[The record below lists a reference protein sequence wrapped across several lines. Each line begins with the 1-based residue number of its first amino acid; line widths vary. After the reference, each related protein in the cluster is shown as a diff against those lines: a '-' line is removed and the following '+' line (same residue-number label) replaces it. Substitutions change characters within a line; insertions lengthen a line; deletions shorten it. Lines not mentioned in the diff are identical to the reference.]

1 MAAVRAVAASLA
13 IALIAVAYLPFLA
26 SFRGG
31 CISGCDGTAS
41 RNLHSLA
48 HNYAAAGG
56 SRGDCPKSWR
66 RHRLSDVIYVRVT
79 LLLRRLVM
87 KRQGWTSKLPT
98 PLEQRQHI
106 RAELFIKC
114 VDPSEF
120 TLDAATFQTACRDGE
135 ELTNAA
141 SLDPFAV
148 FDCDQLPKCEATCI
162 GPVRRVLAPLA
173 HSSACAAEGA
183 IHAAG
188 LRTVIVAF
196 VFFSANAA
204 RDIAVRGVTA
214 VSWRKLSG
222 DSGFHFQG
230 SLRADGTTL
239 KPETSGRPVR
249 QVARAKL
256 RNVAKRHE
264 LGGYGLIILAL
275 MSQAPGIV
283 ALFFARGVKSCDRS
297 RLQNR
302 GALSYRHTPSIKN

>member
-1 MAAVRAVAASLA
+1 M
-13 IALIAVAYLPFLA
+13 
-26 SFRGG
+26 
-31 CISGCDGTAS
+31 
-41 RNLHSLA
+41 
-48 HNYAAAGG
+48 
-56 SRGDCPKSWR
+56 
-66 RHRLSDVIYVRVT
+66 
-79 LLLRRLVM
+79 
-87 KRQGWTSKLPT
+87 
-98 PLEQRQHI
+98 
-106 RAELFIKC
+106 
-114 VDPSEF
+114 
-120 TLDAATFQTACRDGE
+120 
-135 ELTNAA
+135 
-141 SLDPFAV
+141 
-148 FDCDQLPKCEATCI
+148 
-162 GPVRRVLAPLA
+162 RRVLAPLA

-275 MSQAPGIV
+275 LSQAPGIV
-283 ALFFARGVKSCDRS
+283 ALFFARESSLVIEADCGTGE
-297 RLQNR
+297 L
-302 GALSYRHTPSIKN
+302 